1 MNDIGSMAKSAFSVF
16 AVIAVVM
23 IIGAIIIMIVNIVN
37 HSKIQGK
44 MAEHIDEY
52 EKDTLE
58 QMDNDKLPP
67 LSQQFEN
74 EIYDDIKKVYKIKC
88 SYCGTKY
95 KSNEEKCPNCGAS
108 NDE

>member
-16 AVIAVVM
+16 GVIAVVM
-23 IIGAIIIMIVNIVN
+23 IIAGIIIVIANIAHN
-37 HSKIQGK
+37 SKIQSK

-52 EKDTLE
+52 EKDILE
-58 QMDNDKLPP
+58 QMDDDKLPP
-67 LSQQFEN
+67 LSQKFEN